1 MTPAEDDDRALDL
14 RMVTAGATPEEIAAM
29 TAVIQGSLD
38 ALADDLAIDA
48 KARVSSWQRS
58 QRAVRSTLVPG
69 AGRWRNFSG

>member
-1 MTPAEDDDRALDL
+1 MTSAEADDRGLDL
-14 RMVTAGATPEEIAAM
+14 RMVSAGVTPEEIAAM
-29 TAVIQGSLD
+29 SAVIQGSLD
-38 ALADDLAIDA
+38 ELADDLALDT

>member
-1 MTPAEDDDRALDL
+1 MTPAESDDRALDL